1 MDYSLQK
8 LNLLGKRID
17 KIQKF
22 NRRIGTFYNKKT
34 GKLKKNFERNVSSL
48 GENMK
53 KINWSV
59 SS

>member
-8 LNLLGKRID
+8 LDLLGKRID

-34 GKLKKNFERNVSSL
+34 GKLKKNFER
-48 GENMK
+48 K
-53 KINWSV
+53 
-59 SS
+59 